1 MYWLY
6 INVGV
11 FFGYFYD
18 FFIIWWKDMFEKRE
32 SGLKYIYVIFK
43 YFWLKYVDLFL
54 IKLMG
59 KYINYFYDFLYL
71 IMKKNLEILNG

>member
-59 KYINYFYDFLYL
+59 IYINYFYDILYF
-71 IMKKNLEILNG
+71 IMKKNLKILNG